1 MRRWRE
7 ALQKASRR
15 AVSPRS
21 GGGAPAPDEE
31 ERIAFVNAPAEEV
44 GEPPPDPVEPRVIER
59 VSQPR
64 LVAARASGERHW
76 PATTRWAV
84 WIMAAVL
91 VGVLLVVWSAV
102 QATQQEEAERIL
114 MRALVPLTE
123 VDVFLEAEY
132 DSILES
138 ATNSRSGIVTFPRYP
153 LPITLPAAEVAAMSA
168 PELRT
173 RLLRE
178 SAALISEDGI
188 DAFRRAPTGSSGG
201 VFTAGGAIRWTV
213 GRLTADTHDVTWLVL
228 AAVLVFAI
236 PGMILVLASSAPR
249 DRMRNVG
256 GVLLASG
263 LLVVVATLSARYAL
277 RVTANG
283 AADPLHEALL
293 DIGADTL
300 SIVLRNAIIVLVL
313 GAAFI
318 GLGGLV
324 QWWERRTLSGLA
336 GRADLGP

>member
-7 ALQKASRR
+7 VLRTATRR
-15 AVSPRS
+15 AVSSQS
-21 GGGAPAPDEE
+21 GDGSRALDEE
-31 ERIAFVNAPAEEV
+31 ERIAFAKAPAEEV
-44 GEPPPDPVEPRVIER
+44 GEPRPDPVEPRVIER

-76 PATTRWAV
+76 PAPTRWGV
-84 WIMAAVL
+84 WIIAAML
-91 VGVLLVVWSAV
+91 IALLLVVWSAV
-102 QATQQEEAERIL
+102 QATEQEEAERIL

-123 VDVFLEAEY
+123 IDVFLEAKYE
-132 DSILES
+132 SIVES
-138 ATNSRSGIVTFPRYP
+138 AKNSRSGIVTFPRYP

-178 SAALISEDGI
+178 SAALITADGI
-188 DAFRRAPTGSSGG
+188 DAFRREPTGSTGG
-201 VFTAGGAIRWTV
+201 VFTAGGAVRWTV

-277 RVTANG
+277 RVTAKG

-300 SIVLRNAIIVLVL
+300 SIVLRNAIIVVVL
-313 GAAFI
+313 GAALI

-336 GRADLGP
+336 GGVDLGP